1 MIYPKDLFFHRNF
14 VYACIWVGSKLFK
27 NICFFNVPRICCL
40 HGCVMDV
47 IFLMCIYRQF
57 KICTGILIWNENDS
71 MQLKSEM
78 KYSKNIV
85 GCNCNYYQ

>member
-1 MIYPKDLFFHRNF
+1 
-14 VYACIWVGSKLFK
+14 
-27 NICFFNVPRICCL
+27 
-40 HGCVMDV
+40 MDV

-85 GCNCNYYQ
+85 GYNCNYYQ

>member
-1 MIYPKDLFFHRNF
+1 
-14 VYACIWVGSKLFK
+14 
-27 NICFFNVPRICCL
+27 
-40 HGCVMDV
+40 MDV

-85 GCNCNYYQ
+85 GYMQLLPVKRWHAWDMVCLSFCEWKFLKERAAICYKVVHCQ

>member
-1 MIYPKDLFFHRNF
+1 
-14 VYACIWVGSKLFK
+14 
-27 NICFFNVPRICCL
+27 
-40 HGCVMDV
+40 MDV

>member
-1 MIYPKDLFFHRNF
+1 
-14 VYACIWVGSKLFK
+14 
-27 NICFFNVPRICCL
+27 
-40 HGCVMDV
+40 MDV

-57 KICTGILIWNENDS
+57 KICTEILIWNENDS

-85 GCNCNYYQ
+85 GYNCNYYQ